1 MLFLTTLRYE
11 NLMIPTQDYE
21 VAVVYCNDNEKYL
34 QTAREWT
41 EKYATK
47 EYISESEKLV
57 GIDGLMVCM
66 LTCRS
71 ISTFPSLAN

>member
-11 NLMIPTQDYE
+11 NLMIPMQDYE

-57 GIDGLMVCM
+57 GAA
-66 LTCRS
+66 
-71 ISTFPSLAN
+71 SLPWKAHW

>member
-11 NLMIPTQDYE
+11 NLMISMQDYE

-66 LTCRS
+66 LTYRL